1 MLSTLQGLLT
11 EDYSS
16 TADIVLV
23 DNAWRGAEAYHFF
36 MLAQKQLY
44 SKQVEASLKTV

>member
-1 MLSTLQGLLT
+1 MQGLLT

-16 TADIVLV
+16 AAETALL

-36 MLAQKQLY
+36 MLTQKQLY